1 MICLK
6 KGGEF
11 EEDGPLCLG
20 GKRHSSATLGSFFS
34 LCLFLFSKFS
44 LIFSFSHFP
53 CFIYSLLIIIHSL
66 NLLIC
71 LWRNHFDL
79 SFSIYYCHVEI

>member
-20 GKRHSSATLGSFFS
+20 GKRHSSATLVVSS
-34 LCLFLFSKFS
+34 LSLSLPF
-44 LIFSFSHFP
+44 LIF
-53 CFIYSLLIIIHSL
+53 
-66 NLLIC
+66 
-71 LWRNHFDL
+71 
-79 SFSIYYCHVEI
+79 

>member
-34 LCLFLFSKFS
+34 LSLSAFSYFLNS
-44 LIFSFSHFP
+44 LSFSHFLIFHAS
-53 CFIYSLLIIIHSL
+53 FIHY
-66 NLLIC
+66 
-71 LWRNHFDL
+71 
-79 SFSIYYCHVEI
+79 

>member
-34 LCLFLFSKFS
+34 LSLSLCLFLFSKFS
-44 LIFSFSHFP
+44 LIFSFSMLHL
-53 CFIYSLLIIIHSL
+53 FIINYY
-66 NLLIC
+66 
-71 LWRNHFDL
+71 
-79 SFSIYYCHVEI
+79 SFSESSNLFVEKPF

>member
-1 MICLK
+1 MHCSVCVCVCVWGRFVVMICLK

-34 LCLFLFSKFS
+34 LSLSLPF
-44 LIFSFSHFP
+44 LIF
-53 CFIYSLLIIIHSL
+53 
-66 NLLIC
+66 
-71 LWRNHFDL
+71 
-79 SFSIYYCHVEI
+79 

>member
-34 LCLFLFSKFS
+34 LS
-44 LIFSFSHFP
+44 LSLPFQIF
-53 CFIYSLLIIIHSL
+53 
-66 NLLIC
+66 
-71 LWRNHFDL
+71 
-79 SFSIYYCHVEI
+79 

>member
-1 MICLK
+1 MHCSVCVWGRFVVMICLK

-34 LCLFLFSKFS
+34 LSLSLPF
-44 LIFSFSHFP
+44 LIF
-53 CFIYSLLIIIHSL
+53 
-66 NLLIC
+66 
-71 LWRNHFDL
+71 
-79 SFSIYYCHVEI
+79 